1 MKNKNM
7 SNIKGKMRRREAKEN
22 LLMELA
28 EDMMDFVMKTKTFKK
43 MKKRLK

>member
-1 MKNKNM
+1 MKT
-7 SNIKGKMRRREAKEN
+7 REAKEN
-22 LLMELA
+22 LLMEMA